1 MLGEEMQAKL
11 YQKMS
16 AEQEQYR
23 KWLLGQPPGQ
33 MLTHALEYVIRQ
45 AIVEEAKEGE
55 LPMTQIG
62 PLLKV
67 HKPLAVVFQQWQNH
81 QIGYLEGIRDAYERS
96 ADAISYQQQQRKTQ
110 REGR

>member
-1 MLGEEMQAKL
+1 MIGEEMQAKL

-23 KWLLGQPPGQ
+23 KWLLGQPPDQ
-33 MLTHALEYVIRQ
+33 MLTHALEYAIRE
-45 AIVEEAKEGE
+45 AIVEETKEGE
-55 LPMTQIG
+55 LPVTQIG

-67 HKPLAVVFQQWQNH
+67 RKPLAEVFQQWQNH
-81 QIGYLEGIRDAYERS
+81 QVGYLEGIRDAYERS

>member
-1 MLGEEMQAKL
+1 MANENLLTEL
-11 YQKMS
+11 YEKMS

-23 KWLLGQPPGQ
+23 EWLLGQLPDQ
-33 MLTHALEYVIRQ
+33 MLTRALEYVIRQ

-62 PLLKV
+62 PLLKA
-67 HKPLAVVFQQWQNH
+67 HKPLAEVFQQWHNH

-96 ADAISYQQQQRKTQ
+96 AGAISYQQQQRKTQ

>member
-1 MLGEEMQAKL
+1 MANENLLTEL
-11 YQKMS
+11 YEKMS
-16 AEQEQYR
+16 AEQAQYR
-23 KWLLGQPPGQ
+23 QWLLGQPPDQ
-33 MLTHALEYVIRQ
+33 MLTHALEYAIRQ

-67 HKPLAVVFQQWQNH
+67 RKPLAEVFQQWQNH

>member
-23 KWLLGQPPGQ
+23 EWLLGQPPGQ

-67 HKPLAVVFQQWQNH
+67 RKPLAEVFQQWQNH